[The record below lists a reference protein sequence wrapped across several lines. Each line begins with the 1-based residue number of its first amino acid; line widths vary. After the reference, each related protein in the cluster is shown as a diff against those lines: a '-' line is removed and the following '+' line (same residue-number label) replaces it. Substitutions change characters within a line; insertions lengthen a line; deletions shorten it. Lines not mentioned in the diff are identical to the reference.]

1 MKIVKKV
8 LLIIITILLVLL
20 IAFNAYNFFSLKVL
34 KHKLTT
40 VGGYSILE
48 VVSGSMEPTIHVGD
62 MIIVNT
68 KASNYEESDIVTF
81 LDVNGSFVTHRI
93 ISINE
98 EEMITKGDFNNTEDE
113 PTKVD
118 KIVGKYVSRI
128 PGAGKIISS
137 FKSPFTLVMILI
149 IGLLFCYLISTDKN
163 GNPIFTDEEKEFLEY
178 QKEKN
183 KPKENKKKKNKKKE
197 IRKKEKVL
205 SEKESIEQEIEAL
218 FREKRE
224 INKQIRILLEK
235 KENLKSSKSEYGK
248 NKNYYHKKH
257 YNNNQN
263 RNTFH
268 NQNNNRKKKSGE

>member
-8 LLIIITILLVLL
+8 LLIVITILLILL
-20 IAFNAYNFFSLKVL
+20 VAFNAYNFFSLKVL

-40 VGGYSILE
+40 VGGYSLLE

-62 MIIVNT
+62 MIIINT
-68 KASNYEESDIVTF
+68 KASNYQENDIVTF

-93 ISINE
+93 VSIDE

-113 PTKVD
+113 PTKMN
-118 KIVGKYVSRI
+118 KIVGKYVARI
-128 PGAGKIISS
+128 PGAGKILSS
-137 FKSPFTLVMILI
+137 FKNPFTLVMILI

-183 KPKENKKKKNKKKE
+183 QPKKEKKNKKKKE
-197 IRKKEKVL
+197 TIKKEKVL
-205 SEKESIEQEIEAL
+205 NETESIEQKLEVL

-224 INKQIRILLEK
+224 INKQIRALLEK
-235 KENLKSSKSEYGK
+235 KENLQRPKSNYGN
-248 NKNYYHKKH
+248 NKNYYYKKR
-257 YNNNQN
+257 YNNNQK

>member
-1 MKIVKKV
+1 MKVVKKV
-8 LLIIITILLVLL
+8 LLIVITILLVLMVV
-20 IAFNAYNFFSLKVL
+20 FNAYNFFSLKVL

-40 VGGYSILE
+40 IGGYSILE

-62 MIIVNT
+62 MIIINT
-68 KASNYEESDIVTF
+68 KASNYQENDIVTF

-93 ISINE
+93 VSIDE

-113 PTKVD
+113 PTKMN

-128 PGAGKIISS
+128 PGAGKILSS
-137 FKSPFTLVMILI
+137 FKNPFTLVMILI

-183 KPKENKKKKNKKKE
+183 QPKKEKKNKKKKE
-197 IRKKEKVL
+197 TIKKEKVL
-205 SEKESIEQEIEAL
+205 NETESIEQKLEVL

-224 INKQIRILLEK
+224 INKQIRALLEK
-235 KENLKSSKSEYGK
+235 KENLQRPKHNCGN
-248 NKNYYHKKH
+248 NKNYYYKKR
-257 YNNNQN
+257 YNNNQK

>member
-8 LLIIITILLVLL
+8 LLIVITILLVLL
-20 IAFNAYNFFSLKVL
+20 VAFNAYNFFSLKVL

-40 VGGYSILE
+40 VGGYSLLE

-62 MIIVNT
+62 MIIINT
-68 KASNYEESDIVTF
+68 KASNYQENDIVTF

-93 ISINE
+93 VSINE

-113 PTKVD
+113 PTKID

-128 PGAGKIISS
+128 PAVGKLLSS
-137 FKSPFTLVMILI
+137 LKNPFTLVMILI

-163 GNPIFTDEEKEFLEY
+163 GNPIFTEEEKEFLEY

-183 KPKENKKKKNKKKE
+183 KPKVNKKKNKKKE
-197 IRKKEKVL
+197 ISKQEKIQKER
-205 SEKESIEQEIEAL
+205 ESIEKEIEAL
-218 FREKRE
+218 FKEKRE
-224 INKQIRILLEK
+224 INKQIRVLLEK
-235 KENLKSSKSEYGK
+235 KENLRKPK
-248 NKNYYHKKH
+248 NNYYKKH
-257 YNNNQN
+257 NNNQK

-268 NQNNNRKKKSGE
+268 NQNNNRKKSGE